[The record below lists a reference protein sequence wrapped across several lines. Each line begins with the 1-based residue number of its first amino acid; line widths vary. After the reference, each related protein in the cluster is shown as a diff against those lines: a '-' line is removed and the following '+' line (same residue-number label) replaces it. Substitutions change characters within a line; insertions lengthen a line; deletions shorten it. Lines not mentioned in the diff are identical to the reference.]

1 MNKKGFTLVE
11 LLAVIVILSLVI
23 TITSFSVMKIRNNS
37 LRDLVD
43 TKVGD
48 LEASAILYGQ
58 ENNDILDSNCNIDN
72 VSYEFCRRVSVYDL
86 ISNGYYETREVNE
99 SNKKDLINNVTRNSM
114 LCDELYIYRKNNR
127 VYAKM
132 IDIKS
137 NNENNVCNKGF

>member
-58 ENNDILDSNCNIDN
+58 ENNDILDSKCNIDGVDYN
-72 VSYEFCRRVSVYDL
+72 FCRIVSVYDL

-99 SNKKDLINNVTRNSM
+99 SNKKDLINNVTRKSM

-137 NNENNVCNKGF
+137 NNENNVCNKVF